1 MLNVKKM
8 LIKMLD
14 QSKDYQENGII
25 VEPVNVSIS
34 LANQRYKQVDTNIAK
49 GGVHTYRS
57 CRLEPSNGRLFFQPS
72 DDCRYQFKNVP
83 LEGEQHNRNRRHDDI
98 RPLPKERITIPG
110 RGWAVC

>member
-49 GGVHTYRS
+49 GGVHAYRS
-57 CRLEPSNGRLFFQPS
+57 SRLEPSNCRLFIQPP
-72 DDCRYQFKNVP
+72 DDYGHSFENVSVARVK
-83 LEGEQHNRNRRHDDI
+83 HNRDRRHDDL
-98 RPLPKERITIPG
+98 RPLSQERITIPG